1 MKISKTKINDVQE
14 RAERLLDR
22 NGIADNTLELGV
34 NSKAWEKG
42 VLEVVVRTQI
52 PEYLTCEEAK
62 HLGWALYW
70 MGRHGGSLEE
80 AIEHNF
86 TSDDAKEL

>member
-1 MKISKTKINDVQE
+1 
-14 RAERLLDR
+14 
-22 NGIADNTLELGV
+22 
-34 NSKAWEKG
+34 
-42 VLEVVVRTQI
+42 LEVVVKARI

-80 AIEHNF
+80 AIEHTM